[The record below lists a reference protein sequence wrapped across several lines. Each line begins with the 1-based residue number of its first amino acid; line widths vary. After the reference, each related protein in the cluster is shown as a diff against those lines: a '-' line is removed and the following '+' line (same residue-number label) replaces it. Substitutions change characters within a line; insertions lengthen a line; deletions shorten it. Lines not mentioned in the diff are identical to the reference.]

1 MKEKEKEKEQR
12 DQEPVKVE
20 DRRHWARGETEADE
34 SAEAPSTHPTLV
46 DQLKKRADDAE
57 KKLLE
62 YISAFKQAQADQDRF
77 RERLQADVD
86 RKVELRFGSLVA
98 DVLESMDDL
107 DLALSHVKGVQ
118 SAAPLAKGVELA
130 RERFLS
136 ALDRNGVERL
146 DLEGSEFD
154 PNLAE
159 AVGVEPAGPDQDRKV
174 VRTVRPGYRMGER
187 VIRPA
192 RVIVGRRQS

>member
-1 MKEKEKEKEQR
+1 MKEKEGAKE
-12 DQEPVKVE
+12 QEPVKVE
-20 DRRHWARGETEADE
+20 DRRHWARGESE
-34 SAEAPSTHPTLV
+34 SDAGAEPESSHPTIV

-62 YISAFKQAQADQDRF
+62 YISAFKAAQADQDRF

-86 RKVELRFGSLVA
+86 RKVEIRFGSLVT
-98 DVLESMDDL
+98 DILESLDDL
-107 DLALSHVKGVQ
+107 ELALAHVQGVQ
-118 SAAPLAKGVELA
+118 SAAPLAKGVALA

-146 DLEGSEFD
+146 DLEGEEFD
-154 PNLAE
+154 PNVAE
-159 AVGVEPAGPDQDRKV
+159 AVGVEPAGPDLDRKV
-174 VRTVRPGYRMGER
+174 VRTVRPGYRMGDR

-192 RVIVGRRQS
+192 RVIVGRLQN

>member
-1 MKEKEKEKEQR
+1 MKEREKEHE
-12 DQEPVKVE
+12 EPVRVE
-20 DRRHWARGETEADE
+20 DKRHWARGETEADE
-34 SAEAPSTHPTLV
+34 AAEPASAHPTIV

-62 YISAFKQAQADQDRF
+62 YISAFKQSQADQDRF

-86 RKVELRFGSLVA
+86 RKVDLRFGSLVT
-98 DVLESMDDL
+98 DILESLDDL
-107 DLALSHVKGVQ
+107 ELALAHVQGVQ
-118 SAAPLAKGVELA
+118 SAAPLAKGVALA

-146 DLEGSEFD
+146 DLEGEEFD
-154 PNLAE
+154 PNVAE
-159 AVGVEPAGPDQDRKV
+159 AVGVEPAGPDLDRKV
-174 VRTVRPGYRMGER
+174 VRTVRPGYRMGDR

-192 RVIVGRRQS
+192 RVIVGRLQN